1 MIRYSGVTAIIV
13 KIASKLGQVRP
24 ISISRRWFLLI
35 AVALSTSAAHGAVFC
50 VGDSAAL
57 KTALDIVQNNGQ
69 DNQIKVQHGTYF
81 IGYTM
86 SPISPHALNVL
97 GGFDPTCSKMSGNA
111 ADTLL
116 LPESSENQVFNLFVG
131 GNLHVANLHFHGFD
145 GGAYT
150 DSVLFIAASGASAL
164 LIENVIVDGCSN
176 AETTAALDVMAQS
189 PAATIT
195 LRNILVHDNTAP
207 VALQLGGPIDFQ
219 GNPEPHADIAL
230 SGVTVVKNS
239 GIGILIQPLA
249 NSSLALLSNS
259 VSFGNSGADVVVP
272 HAPIRSEANDI
283 GSVSPGQGAFTST
296 LQANDSVNP
305 QLDSQFRPLSGSPL
319 VDSGIAING
328 ITPDF
333 DLRGC
338 PRTQGQTLDRGAV
351 ESGNSCDTLFHNG
364 FDNAGAF

>member
-1 MIRYSGVTAIIV
+1 MPIAILVLFSTAH
-13 KIASKLGQVRP
+13 A
-24 ISISRRWFLLI
+24 
-35 AVALSTSAAHGAVFC
+35 AVFC

-57 KTALDIVQNNGQ
+57 KAALDTVQNNGQ
-69 DNQIKVQHGTYF
+69 DNQINVQRGTYL
-81 IGYTM
+81 IGYTT
-86 SPISPHALNVL
+86 SPINPHALSIL
-97 GGFDPTCSKMSGNA
+97 GGFDPNCTDMRRDA

-116 LPESSENQVFNLFVG
+116 LPDPTGNQIFNIFAG
-131 GNLHVANLHFHGFD
+131 GNLHVANLRFHGFD

-150 DSVLFIAASGASAL
+150 DSVLFIAANGASTL
-164 LIENVIVDGCSN
+164 LIENIIVDGCSN
-176 AETTAALDVMAQS
+176 AETTAALDVVAMN

-207 VALQLGGPIDFQ
+207 VALQLGGPFDFQ
-219 GNPEPHADIAL
+219 GNPQPHGDIAL
-230 SGVTVVKNS
+230 SGVTAVNNG

-259 VSFGNSGADVVVP
+259 VSFGNSGADVVVQHP
-272 HAPIRSEANDI
+272 PIRSEANDI
-283 GSVSPGQGAFTST
+283 GSVSPGQSAFTST

-305 QLDSQFRPLSGSPL
+305 QLNSQFRPLPGSPL
-319 VDSGIAING
+319 IDSGITING

-338 PRTQGQTLDRGAV
+338 PRAQGQTLDRGAV

-364 FDNAGAF
+364 FDNVGAF